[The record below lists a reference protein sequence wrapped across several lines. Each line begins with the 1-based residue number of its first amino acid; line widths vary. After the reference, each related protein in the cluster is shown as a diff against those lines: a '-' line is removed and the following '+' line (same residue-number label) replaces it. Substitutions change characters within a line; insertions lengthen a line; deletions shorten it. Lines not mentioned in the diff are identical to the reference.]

1 MYDFVSGKRV
11 LKNSFYISKEKTL
24 ERFPML
30 KKESL
35 KGALVYYDGIFLK
48 FTISISLLTF
58 FYDGIFKT

>member
-11 LKNSFYISKEKTL
+11 LKNSFFINKEKTL

-35 KGALVYYDGIFLK
+35 KGALVYYDGFFLNYN
-48 FTISISLLTF
+48 SLKAWFLL
-58 FYDGIFKT
+58 

>member
-11 LKNSFYISKEKTL
+11 LKSSYFINKERTL

-35 KGALVYYDGIFLK
+35 KGALVYYDGKYFLLGFYLFK
-48 FTISISLLTF
+48 NNIKLSL
-58 FYDGIFKT
+58 